1 MSSLKLLHSGGNG
14 VIIAAPDSNPA
25 SDLTLKLPQA
35 DGSAGQ
41 VLKTDGSGALSFVAN
56 GTLLQTKY
64 IQLTCA
70 NTEATNTTF
79 GTTPEAIIDGCMVS
93 IQITNTASK
102 ILVTYSGM
110 PILAKRSGPATCL
123 IDIGHTNSDSAS
135 ATFNVGDFT
144 GLGTGPDGGLASVR
158 KVNGNTSS
166 GLERGGASPACIQ
179 VLHDH
184 NLAVGKYVYY
194 TLMAKSLYSNN
205 SHGYTFGGHSDNVHG
220 CVLQEVM

>member
-1 MSSLKLLHSGGNG
+1 MSSIKLKHSGGNS
-14 VIIAAPDSNPA
+14 VSIAAPASNPA
-25 SDLTLKLPQA
+25 ADRTLLLPSDANSTIDTL
-35 DGSAGQ
+35 DRVG
-41 VLKTDGSGALSFVAN
+41 N
-56 GTLLQTKY
+56 ILQTKY

-79 GTTPEAIIDGCMVS
+79 GTTPEAIIDGCLTS

-102 ILVTYSGM
+102 ILVTYSGL
-110 PILAKRSGPATCL
+110 PVITKRTGPATAM
-123 IDIGHTNSDSAS
+123 IDIGHANSDSAS

-144 GLGTGPDGGLASVR
+144 GLGTGPDGGLASAR
-158 KVNGNTSS
+158 KS
-166 GLERGGASPACIQ
+166 GSGTESGVMRGQSGPTCVQ

-194 TLMAKSLYSNN
+194 TLMVKSQYSNN
-205 SHGYTFGGHSDNVHG
+205 SHGYIIGGHSDNVHG